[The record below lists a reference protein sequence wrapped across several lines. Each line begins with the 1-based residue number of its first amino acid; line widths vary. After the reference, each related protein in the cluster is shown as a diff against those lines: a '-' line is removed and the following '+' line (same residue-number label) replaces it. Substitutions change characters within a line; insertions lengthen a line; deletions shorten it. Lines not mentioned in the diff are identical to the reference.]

1 MREEVVKVLIDS
13 KGSLEPISP
22 MEERPPKREGEKGQR
37 KKGQQRRK
45 PPSYDPPAEGER
57 HKVDIVI

>member
-1 MREEVVKVLIDS
+1 MLIDS

-37 KKGQQRRK
+37 KKEQQTKKR
-45 PPSYDPPAEGER
+45 PSYDPPAEGER